1 MRAIIAA
8 MILFLSLFSSISHAK
23 LFTIDTTGISDEN
36 ILNAFAIL
44 EDRINGSFSA
54 PDINIDEYLEGFANT
69 CPMATKGSGAD
80 YASDLSLFGVSVN
93 MIGAAVEMENGSFM
107 DLVGGDF
114 EGEFRGAGI
123 NMFIFTVGM
132 NLRLLPFEKLG
143 PLNLNR
149 AKLYLQA
156 GKSNKLTGDDM
167 DFSAQLFS
175 VMFQYKLIDPA
186 SVAAGLFKWGGIDFT
201 TGISS
206 QTQNAMLNLKTPSD
220 PITSGGAVV
229 NMTSEIEAGI
239 KVETTSIPFE
249 LSTYG
254 RLFYILR
261 PFVGVGGDL
270 NFGSAKGI
278 AGGSYTVNVTEPV
291 VSSVTASVD
300 LLGQEKN
307 VDTFN
312 MRWFAGVQLN
322 IFILKI
328 YAIVQESMSRD
339 IMAAQVGFGAVW

>member
-93 MIGAAVEMENGSFM
+93 MIGAAVE
-107 DLVGGDF
+107 
-114 EGEFRGAGI
+114 
-123 NMFIFTVGM
+123 IFTVGM